1 METERTDMDRGA
13 GRTRTVLLRAGT
25 AAAVLLLA
33 VACSSSGGSGSG
45 STSTSPSATTGAAS
59 GAPGSPTGGATGT
72 AAAACGSSVPLT
84 VTGSGPSDV
93 QAAGKAVAANYDTFF
108 DPATSDTAKVALLQ
122 NGVAFTPVLMAFGKD
137 PQAAQTTV
145 GVTKVDFTGAT
156 TADVTYNVCLSG
168 AVALPNSAGKSVNE
182 GGVWKVADTTLCGLL
197 QLKAGSSPIP
207 GCS

>member
-1 METERTDMDRGA
+1 MDTERGT
-13 GRTRTVLLRAGT
+13 GRTRTVLFRAGT

-33 VACSSSGGSGSG
+33 AACSSSGGSSGSG
-45 STSTSPSATTGAAS
+45 SPSASATSGAAGSAPAGPS
-59 GAPGSPTGGATGT
+59 GSA
-72 AAAACGSSVPLT
+72 AAAACGSSVPYT
-84 VTGSGPSDV
+84 VSGSGPADV
-93 QAAGKAVAANYDTFF
+93 KTAAQQVAANYNKFF
-108 DPATSDTAKVALLQ
+108 DPSTSDTAKVALLQ
-122 NGVAFTPVLMAFGKD
+122 NGVKFTPVLLAFGKD

-156 TADVTYNVCLSG
+156 TAEVTYNVCLSG
-168 AVALPNSAGKSVNE
+168 AEALPNSTGKSVEE